1 MRLYRALRIEDGE
14 VVAFTGSGGKTTA
27 MFRLADDLAEHGKV
41 VLSVTRVT
49 VSAGV
54 VQRAPRH
61 FSAFEATRGR
71 VEAALDRHK
80 HLFITGPVDFT
91 VDTAAPVTP
100 GLVDDLLQVKDL
112 GALLIKADDANR
124 RGLKAPLSEE
134 PVVPAMASLVVVMA
148 SLETLGEEIIDL
160 NVQHAERVA
169 DLAGVALRDDVTPAV
184 MARVLAHPEG
194 GLHGLPDA
202 ARVTVFLNHLD
213 LGQRLADARLIARQL
228 LETTRI
234 ASVLIGTARKPNA
247 IAEVHGRMAGI
258 VLAAGQSTRMGEP
271 KQLLPWGEGETV
283 LGSVLNKLRVS
294 GLDEIVVVTGAE
306 HEAIEALV
314 AATNDPR
321 LHCVVNPDYAST
333 EMARSL
339 RVGLGAL
346 RSAPEAALVAL
357 ADQPLVPASLIGRV
371 LDRWRETLA
380 PVIAPYYGEQRG
392 HPLLLDR
399 AAWPRFLA
407 LPADANPRQALEGLE
422 IEKIAADDNTILL
435 DIDTREDYE
444 RARDLAR

>member
-1 MRLYRALRIEDGE
+1 MRLYKALRIEDGE

-27 MFRLADDLAEHGKV
+27 MFRLADDLAEHGKA
-41 VLSVTRVT
+41 VLSVTLVK
-49 VSAGV
+49 VSASV

-80 HLFITGPVDFT
+80 HLFITGPVDYT
-91 VDTAAPVTP
+91 RDTAAAVTP
-100 GLVDDLLQVKDL
+100 GLVDDLLQVKGL

-124 RGLKAPLSEE
+124 RGFKAPLGAE
-134 PVVPAMASLVVVMA
+134 PVVPSNTSLVVVMA

-160 NVQHAERVA
+160 NVQHADRVA
-169 DLAGVALRDDVTPAV
+169 ELAGIAVRDDVSPQV
-184 MARVLAHPEG
+184 MARVLAHAEG
-194 GLHGLPDA
+194 GLHGLPES
-202 ARVTVFLNHLD
+202 ARVNVFLNHLD
-213 LGQRLADARLIARQL
+213 LGQRLGDARMIARQL
-228 LETTRI
+228 LQTPRI
-234 ASVLIGTARKPNA
+234 AAVLVGTARKPNA
-247 IAEVHGRMAGI
+247 IAEVHGRMAAI
-258 VLAAGQSTRMGEP
+258 VLAAGQSRRMGEP

-283 LGSVLNKLRVS
+283 LGSVLNKLRLS

-314 AATNDPR
+314 AAINDPR

-333 EMARSL
+333 AMARSL
-339 RVGLGAL
+339 QVGLGAL

-357 ADQPLVPASLIGRV
+357 ADQPLVSASLIGRV

-380 PVIAPYYGEQRG
+380 PVIAPYHSEQRG

-399 AAWPRFLA
+399 SAWPRFLA
-407 LPADANPRQALEGLE
+407 LPADASPRQALEGLE
-422 IEKIAADDNTILL
+422 IEKITADDNAILL

-444 RARDLAR
+444 RARGLAR